1 MPQTFDCPACGAP
14 LDYQAGSAAT
24 IHCPYC
30 NNSVIVPD
38 SLHAMGT
45 ADFSLLFPGARQPAM
60 HLQEL
65 AEIARLMRAGN
76 KIEAIKLYRDT
87 FQVGLKEA
95 KDAVDALEQGKP
107 VQVSS
112 TLSLPSYETVGVSQ
126 SFTPPTQE
134 PSARGVTR
142 TILLVIMGIIVFGVV
157 LGLLVFALVK

>member
-1 MPQTFDCPACGAP
+1 LSQTFDCPACGAP

-24 IHCPYC
+24 IRCPYC
-30 NNSVIVPD
+30 NNSVIVPE

-45 ADFSLLFPGARQPAM
+45 ADLSQLFSGAQQPAM
-60 HLQEL
+60 HLPEL
-65 AEIARLMRAGN
+65 AEIARLIRAGN

-87 FQVGLKEA
+87 FQVGLKAA

-112 TLSLPSYETVGVSQ
+112 TLSQPSRERVVVSQ
-126 SFTPPTQE
+126 SFAPPAQE

-142 TILLVIMGIIVFGVV
+142 AVLLVFMGIIVFGAL
-157 LGLLVFALVK
+157 LGLLVFVLVK